1 MTKYFEIRPNCNLYR
16 DYFAYRNDT
25 PKIAAAYNAVCEKF
39 GIEAKQF
46 YVSKTRFQIDP
57 TDADIEKFGNLMKKT
72 NYGEFKKSSE
82 PCKMWFS
89 LVKDIK
95 HFEKPKLFYYFDLL
109 LGNRWKEKLFAVEDK
124 LYCSIECDSEIIT
137 PDFAIEMKASEFYK
151 IVESIE
157 GKN

>member
-1 MTKYFEIRPNCNLYR
+1 MIKYFEIQPDCDLYR
-16 DYFAYRNDT
+16 DYFAHKTDT
-25 PKIAAAYNAVCEKF
+25 AKIAAAYNAVCEKF
-39 GIEAKQF
+39 EIKTKQF

-82 PCKMWFS
+82 PCKMWLS

-95 HFEKPKLFYYFDLL
+95 HFERPKLFYYFDLL
-109 LGNRWKEKLFAVEDK
+109 LGNRWKERLFAVGDK
-124 LYCSIECDSEIIT
+124 LYCSIECDGEINT

-151 IVESIE
+151 IIESIQD
-157 GKN
+157 